1 MIALLSVLPPILASE
16 ITAND
21 LVIRGSSPNAVD
33 KLAIVGPATEL
44 CPNSERNTR
53 AIVPLPPRFGPI
65 SKSIF

>member
-1 MIALLSVLPPILASE
+1 
-16 ITAND
+16 
-21 LVIRGSSPNAVD
+21 
-33 KLAIVGPATEL
+33 L